1 MAGESPNR
9 RAGVRRQRQA
19 NVPGGRPHKHIVK
32 LSDAEHEDLTR
43 RAAEAGVSVPRLLVE
58 SARDSGKV
66 EAGRAFAALQLLEF
80 DDQIR
85 RIGANVNQQTRHMHQ
100 VGGELAPDLVAAH
113 IEALHAVV
121 RACLSVDATARWV
134 MGKGPAV
141 TAKSVSVEQDLPVS
155 EEWAAA
161 VDGEG

>member
-1 MAGESPNR
+1 MAGESSNR

-43 RAAEAGVSVPRLLVE
+43 RAGEAGVSVPRLLVE
-58 SARDSGKV
+58 SALDAGKV
-66 EAGRAFAALQLLEF
+66 EAGRAHAALQLLEL

-85 RIGANVNQQTRHMHQ
+85 RVGNNLNQLVRYAHQ
-100 VGGELAPDLVAAH
+100 NRELPEHLED
-113 IEALHAVV
+113 ALHAVV

-134 MGKGPAV
+134 MGKPPAV
-141 TAKSVSVEQDLPVS
+141 SEVSIDPVVDLAVD
-155 EEWAAA
+155 EEWAAT
-161 VDGEG
+161 VDGDTVGR